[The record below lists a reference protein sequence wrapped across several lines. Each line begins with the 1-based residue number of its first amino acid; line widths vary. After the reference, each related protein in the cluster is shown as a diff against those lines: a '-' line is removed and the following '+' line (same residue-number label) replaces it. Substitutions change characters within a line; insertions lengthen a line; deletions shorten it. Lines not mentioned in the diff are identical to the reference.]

1 MNLKKIATNTKNK
14 ITETFN
20 KLILEASKTPTQ
32 DEIKILERRS
42 KKFNHSFFSYAVTGA
57 IIVFFSQPLIKYAN
71 PILILLSGLLLS
83 LTIIHL
89 RILYISQTNS
99 SWTKNKKTA
108 YIILI
113 LSVCFLASTLTLL
126 YQAYDNNITHK
137 LYCKN
142 IQQLI
147 EKRIETE
154 KNISIFSGMQCTPVY
169 DYSLFGFNLL

>member
-42 KKFNHSFFSYAVTGA
+42 NKFNYSFFSYAVTGA
-57 IIVFFSQPLIKYAN
+57 IIVFCSQPLIKYAN

-89 RILYISQTNS
+89 RILYISQTNR

-108 YIILI
+108 YVTLI

>member
-42 KKFNHSFFSYAVTGA
+42 KKFNYSFFSYAVTGA
-57 IIVFFSQPLIKYAN
+57 IIVFCSQPLIKYAN

-89 RILYISQTNS
+89 RILYISQTNR
-99 SWTKNKKTA
+99 SWTKNKKPHM
-108 YIILI
+108 
-113 LSVCFLASTLTLL
+113 LL
-126 YQAYDNNITHK
+126 
-137 LYCKN
+137 
-142 IQQLI
+142 
-147 EKRIETE
+147 
-154 KNISIFSGMQCTPVY
+154 
-169 DYSLFGFNLL
+169 

>member
-42 KKFNHSFFSYAVTGA
+42 KKFNYSFFSYAVTGA
-57 IIVFFSQPLIKYAN
+57 IIVFCSQPLIKYAN

-83 LTIIHL
+83 IIIIIL
-89 RILYISQTNS
+89 RMIYISQANA
-99 SWTKNKKTA
+99 SWTTKKRSHV
-108 YIILI
+108 LVHF
-113 LSVCFLASTLTLL
+113 LSACFIASTLTLL

-154 KNISIFSGMQCTPVY
+154 KNISIFSGMQCTPVC

>member
-89 RILYISQTNS
+89 RILYISQTNR
-99 SWTKNKKTA
+99 SWT

>member
-42 KKFNHSFFSYAVTGA
+42 KKFNYSFFSYAVTGA
-57 IIVFFSQPLIKYAN
+57 IIVFKYAN

-83 LTIIHL
+83 IIIIIL
-89 RILYISQTNS
+89 RMIYISQANA
-99 SWTKNKKTA
+99 SWTTKKRSHV
-108 YIILI
+108 LVHF
-113 LSVCFLASTLTLL
+113 LSACFIASTLTLL

-147 EKRIETE
+147 EKRIKTE